1 MRMSGYRLGVGL
13 GLVVAVALASPY
25 SVGAQS
31 RKILIGLSQPNVEH
45 PYRVAGV
52 KAAREWA
59 RMHPEVELIVTDGRR
74 DSAKQLAD
82 VEDLI
87 SRKVDIIVIAPNDAK
102 ALAPIGE
109 RAKRAGIPIVTFDRE
124 LAVPEDQVA
133 AHIGSDNVEMG
144 RIAARYLARRLEGR
158 GLIIHLEGTPGA
170 SATIDRKK
178 GFEEEIGKYPGI
190 KVVANLVGHYRR
202 HEALQVMEDA
212 LTAHPKIDAVYSHND
227 EMALGAIQAL
237 EARGR
242 AKGVLVLGMDG
253 SSVALEAIEKGR
265 LTATVYYHHMFPEA
279 LELAMKVLKGE
290 RVPKR
295 TMLETPLITLE
306 NLARYKGRTW

>member
-1 MRMSGYRLGVGL
+1 MNGWGRWIEIGWCIVLA
-13 GLVVAVALASPY
+13 AVLPLPGPAF
-25 SVGAQS
+25 AQAK
-31 RKILIGLSQPNVEH
+31 KIVIGLSQPNVEH

-52 KAAREWA
+52 KAAQEWA
-59 RMHPEVELIVTDGRR
+59 KKHPEVELIVADGRR

-87 SRKVDIIVIAPNDAK
+87 SRKVSIIVIAPNDAK

-109 RAKRAGIPIVTFDRE
+109 KAKRAGIPIVTFDRV

-144 RIAARYLARRLEGR
+144 RIAARYIGKQLDGKGIA
-158 GLIIHLEGTPGA
+158 IHLEGTPGA

-178 GFEEEIGKYPGI
+178 GFEEEIAKFPGI
-190 KVVANLVGHYRR
+190 KVAASLVGHYRR

-212 LTAHPKIDAVYSHND
+212 LTANPKIDAVYSHND
-227 EMALGAIQAL
+227 EMAFGARQAL

-242 AKGVLVLGMDG
+242 EKGVILIGMDG
-253 SSVALEAIEKGR
+253 SSVAVEAVDQGK
-265 LTATVYYHHMFPEA
+265 LTGTVYYHHMFPEA

-290 RVPKR
+290 QVAKK
-295 TMLETPLITLE
+295 TMLQTPLITKE
-306 NLARYKGRTW
+306 NIARYKGKTW